1 LLWLTCMSDELKST
15 EEQNV
20 KIDAIVGSEAL
31 GSSHAGREEHSGENA
46 PKPEDDL
53 EDLLADNKPSDL

>member
-1 LLWLTCMSDELKST
+1 MNEEPKST
-15 EEQNV
+15 EEMNV

-31 GSSHAGREEHSGENA
+31 GSRHAGREEHSGENA
-46 PKPEDDL
+46 PEPEEGL